1 MSYLKNSIGI
11 AALSLAV
18 AAPPLHAEEGVGAEY
33 MVMETSG
40 NEAAQQAFLAGL
52 ALLHNFEYYRAA
64 DAFKAAQE
72 SDPDFV
78 MAYWGEAMT
87 YNHPLWEF
95 RAVDK
100 ARAALA
106 KLAATP
112 EARRAKARN
121 SRERLWL
128 DAVETLYADGPKE
141 ERDHAYLAKMRA
153 LLAADPGDIDARALT
168 GLAVLGTSHGGRQI
182 PLYMEAAGIL
192 EEGFMAHQM
201 HPGILHY
208 LIHSYDDPVHAPLGE
223 RPAARYAQVA
233 PNAGHAQHMVSHI
246 FHALGDWERSEAAN
260 INADAVVD
268 RQRAER
274 GRDPTFCGHY
284 NEWLAYA
291 MIQQGKDASE
301 IVEGCRA
308 EAVAEVAA
316 GRNYGRIGG
325 YRSDSSSFGSIAL
338 YYGITSGV
346 WAEAVDWPQDHFLK
360 GQFSLAYAALLQ
372 SRGDENS
379 AIAALD
385 KMKAIHSK
393 VLIALPEEM
402 PDETLIPTWNERTI
416 AQGEAI
422 VTLAGG
428 DLQAGLVML
437 EAAAQAEAA
446 MPVVFGPPAIEK
458 PSYELLGEELL
469 ALGRKDEAAQAFE
482 KALAFAPGRYLS
494 RRGLAEAR
502 ASSN

>member
-1 MSYLKNSIGI
+1 MSQ
-11 AALSLAV
+11 
-18 AAPPLHAEEGVGAEY
+18 PLQAEKGVGAEF
-33 MVMETSG
+33 MVMETSS
-40 NEAAQQAFLAGL
+40 NEVAQEHFHTGL
-52 ALLHNFEYYRAA
+52 ALLHNFEYGRAA
-64 DAFKAAQE
+64 AAFRLAQE
-72 SDPDFV
+72 ADPDFV

-95 RAVDK
+95 RDVER
-100 ARAALA
+100 ARDALA
-106 KLAATP
+106 KLALTP
-112 EARRAKARN
+112 EARSAKVRN

-128 DAVETLYADGPKE
+128 DAVETLYSDGPKE

-153 LLAADPGDIDARALT
+153 MLEADPDDIDARAFT

-192 EEGFMAHQM
+192 EEGFMAHEM

-208 LIHSYDDPVHAPLGE
+208 MIHSYDDPVHAPLGE
-223 RPAARYAQVA
+223 RPAARYAKVA

-268 RQRAER
+268 RQLAER

-291 MIQQGKDASE
+291 LIQQGKDASE
-301 IVEGCRA
+301 MVEGCRA

-316 GRNYGRIGG
+316 GRDYGKIGG
-325 YRSDSSSFGSIAL
+325 YRSDSSSFGTIAL
-338 YYGITSGV
+338 HAGVTSGV
-346 WAEAVDWPQDHFLK
+346 WAEPVGWPEDRFLK
-360 GQFSLAYAALLQ
+360 AQFNLAYASLLQ
-372 SRGDENS
+372 SRDDPV
-379 AIAALD
+379 AAATALD
-385 KMKAIHSK
+385 RMKAIHGK
-393 VLIALPEEM
+393 ILRALPDEM
-402 PDETLIPTWNERTI
+402 PDETAIPSWNERII

-428 DLQAGLVML
+428 NSEVGLALL
-437 EAAAQAEAA
+437 EAAAEAEAA

-458 PSYELLGEELL
+458 PSYEMLGEELL
-469 ALGRKDEAAQAFE
+469 ALGRSSKAAGAFQ
-482 KALAFAPGRYLS
+482 KALAFSPGRYLS
-494 RRGLAEAR
+494 LKGLEAAR
-502 ASSN
+502 ASTSREIGS